1 MSQSQDSQPP
11 DWEVLRAQVRDNARD
26 VDAWLKLVDVA
37 EDGKDFEKINQT
49 YEALLEA
56 FPNTVSTE
64 GHSKL

>member
-1 MSQSQDSQPP
+1 M
-11 DWEVLRAQVRDNARD
+11 RDNARD